1 MNTPK
6 DISTLIHTTIALGG
20 IAILASIIIPLI
32 NNRKNPDFI
41 DYKNK
46 MNTSASNTYNSAKEG
61 FKSKAKTFIASVM
74 SMWKKNKIKMLIGGG
89 VGGVA
94 GILFTVLN
102 AFGITNILNHKLGEG
117 WDGLINFLLLGIIG
131 FFSGPTLRAG
141 FNPNGPYLWYSI
153 LLLFFVLL
161 FTIIT
166 FYSNELNIFLNPS
179 TYQANITFNRI
190 FTWIFAILVFAAVII
205 GVFIWSKNPSNHAR
219 GTSTMPTVK
228 SDGTPATF
236 TSQTG
241 WLLSEM
247 KNYLFI
253 LCGVGL
259 ISAILFA
266 IILFSTT
273 NVGARYV
280 PHIIMFVCG
289 TILGAVLYLYLR
301 TAGKPILDKLS
312 KFPIFKLLYHILFL
326 IPCFFLDIVNSIYTE
341 LKGTPKIAYTLFTI
355 EMIVIILFISG
366 PLITSHLYKHH
377 PNTNIDIMKQT
388 LETEKNAVEQDIL
401 AKRQQIKE
409 IKRYGLF
416 KKNWLTTGSKFW
428 DKLLHKEW
436 YKIEG
441 QSNVTR
447 IPDVV
452 NGNNQV
458 ACNPKFVNFF
468 RINFAGPPGD
478 NSDLLKHWKYVSEDD
493 KSGGEKMG
501 AALRIIRLQQE
512 IKDLEQRL
520 IQIEKEKLSNDGF
533 AMTKVLRMSPIKTN
547 HKQLI
552 STYKDIYTNESMPS
566 PLYKK
571 GNFDYALSVWTF
583 FHSISPESTI
593 DKYYRIV
600 SYGNKPGIYF
610 NPIKRKIAITLG
622 IESEATQNTDTKK
635 WEINNLNGE
644 KQIILGVIKNIK
656 LQRWNNLV
664 INCNNGVLDIF
675 INGKLNASY
684 NLDFRKNPFLG
695 NDSVIVGETNG
706 LDSGICNIVFFST
719 HISKIKIQTLYESLK
734 DKDPPVVFDLDTF
747 FK

>member
-6 DISTLIHTTIALGG
+6 DISTVIHITFGIGLLLVIVSAAIPIINNKKSDAFKNYTNNISESMKKMKNNAGSNMKSSGIRFKDFIKSLLNNKWNKIGGG
-20 IAILASIIIPLI
+20 IAGGLGIIL
-32 NNRKNPDFI
+32 
-41 DYKNK
+41 
-46 MNTSASNTYNSAKEG
+46 T
-61 FKSKAKTFIASVM
+61 
-74 SMWKKNKIKMLIGGG
+74 
-89 VGGVA
+89 
-94 GILFTVLN
+94 ILNQFN
-102 AFGITNILNHKLGEG
+102 ITDILNHKIHPVA
-117 WDGLINFLLLGIIG
+117 DGTINLLLLGVIG
-131 FFSGPTLRAG
+131 FFTTPVLKAG
-141 FNPNGPYLWYSI
+141 FDPNGPHLWHSI
-153 LLLFFVLL
+153 LLLFFAL
-161 FTIIT
+161 IIIIIV
-166 FYSNELNIFLNPS
+166 FYSKELNIFLNPS
-179 TYQANITFNRI
+179 TYKANVTLNRI
-190 FTWIFAILVFAAVII
+190 LTYIFAIVVLASVII

-219 GTSTMPTVK
+219 GTSQMPTVG
-228 SDGTPATF
+228 SDGKSKATF

-259 ISAILFA
+259 IVAVLFA

-273 NVGARYV
+273 NTGARYV
-280 PHIIMFVCG
+280 PYIIMFVCG
-289 TILGAVLYLYLR
+289 TVLGTILYLYLR
-301 TAGKPILDKLS
+301 TVGKPILDKLS

-326 IPCFFLDIVNSIYTE
+326 IPCFFLDIVNNIYTE
-341 LKGTPKIAYTLFTI
+341 LKGTPKIAYTLFAI
-355 EMIVIILFISG
+355 EMIVILLFISG

-388 LETEKNAVEQDIL
+388 LKTEENTAKQDIL
-401 AKRQQIKE
+401 IKREEIKK

-416 KKNWLTTGSKFW
+416 KKNWLSTGSKFW
-428 DKLLHKEW
+428 DKLLHKNW
-436 YKIEG
+436 YKIGTE
-441 QSNVTR
+441 NPTPLR
-447 IPDVV
+447 DTE
-452 NGNNQV
+452 NNNKMV
-458 ACNPKFVNFF
+458 ACNPNFVNFF

-493 KSGGEKMG
+493 KSGGKKMG

-533 AMTKVLRMSPIKTN
+533 AMTKVLRMQPTKTN

-552 STYKDIYTNESMPS
+552 STYKDIYTNEAMPS
-566 PLYKK
+566 PLYEK

-593 DKYYRIV
+593 DKYYRII

-610 NPIKRKIAITLG
+610 NPIKRKLAITLG
-622 IESEATQNTDTKK
+622 IESQMKQNNV
-635 WEINNLNGE
+635 INYNGE

-675 INGKLNASY
+675 INGKLNTSY
-684 NLDFRKNPFLG
+684 NLDFRNNPFLG
-695 NDSVIVGETNG
+695 NDSVIVGEDNG

-719 HISKIKIQTLYESLK
+719 HISKTKIQTLYENLK
-734 DKDPPVVFDLDTF
+734 DKDPPVVFDLDSF